1 MSLLSRYILRQI
13 WKPALLASVLISFI
27 MVASAI
33 RAQVQSLAKSSPLA
47 QITLTDISWI
57 SIYALPTLV
66 GFIFPVTFLLG
77 IMLTFG
83 QMARHNETDAMKAAG
98 ISLKRAVLPVLGA
111 GIVLSAVCFVVQDRG
126 QSWAYDRMMQLVR
139 SDLPMRVTIDMLP
152 KGVMHE
158 YAGWQVYIGS
168 SDEAGVLHDIVVL
181 QPEADGRAAAFYA
194 DSAAV
199 SKENGTVTLTMRH
212 GYYIRPEEQGQIPRV
227 AFDTLTKTV
236 PGLSGREEGAT
247 RKGMT
252 LAGLIDEEKRNT
264 ETFLKGKTVKMSRE
278 LYQQRNEIA
287 KRLSFPL
294 MCLVVGL
301 MAAPLGARSKKSG
314 RSFTFASSFAII
326 LIYYTLRKAVE
337 PPLLVPLYVA
347 VLLAQIPNLLL
358 LATGTILMW
367 RVDRV

>member
-33 RAQVQSLAKSSPLA
+33 REQVQELGKDSPLA
-47 QITLTDISWI
+47 QVTLIDLSWI
-57 SIYALPTLV
+57 SVYALPTLV

-83 QMARHNETDAMKAAG
+83 QMARYNETTAMKAAG
-98 ISLKRAVLPVLGA
+98 ISLKRAALPVLGA
-111 GIVLSAVCFVVQDRG
+111 GIVLSLACFIAQDRG
-126 QSWAYDRMMQLVR
+126 QPWAYNRMMQLVR

-158 YAGWQVYIGS
+158 YAGWRVYIGS
-168 SDEAGVLHDIVVL
+168 SDERGVLHDIVVL
-181 QPEADGRAAAFYA
+181 TPQADGRPTAFYA
-194 DSAAV
+194 ESAAV
-199 SKENGTVTLTMRH
+199 SKEDGIVTLTMRK
-212 GYYIRPEEQGQIPRV
+212 GYYIPPEDKGHVFRV
-227 AFDTLTKTV
+227 AFDILTKTV
-236 PGLSGREEGAT
+236 PALSRLDEGAT

-252 LAGLIDEEKRNT
+252 LAGLMEEEKRNT
-264 ETFLKGKTVKMSRE
+264 EAFLKGKTVKMSRE

-326 LIYYTLRKAVE
+326 LVYYTLRKAVE
-337 PPLLVPLYVA
+337 PSDLVPLYEA

-358 LATGTILMW
+358 LATGTILLG